1 MSVKYAPTNIRIP
14 RGFQN
19 ILEALA
25 REVLREQPEDLLK
38 FSSEFF
44 KEKIRVRD
52 GKIFGSIF
60 ASIFW
65 Q

>member
-60 ASIFW
+60 C